1 MAPAKQSK
9 NLFNIPNLMLPMLLM
24 LFLVEFVRAAV
35 LMSYLPAY
43 GVTKLGF
50 SVSMVGVAVTAHYAA
65 DTLLKLVSG
74 YLLDRFS
81 FRWILPAGLA
91 LGLLSLL
98 SMQLFSSSWWLVIAT
113 TLYGVG
119 LSPVW
124 LVCVSYLQENQRG
137 TQLGAIYTAWMGGMG
152 GGLFLTNFMLDRNA
166 PLAFW
171 LLLGLAGAALV
182 LSLFLPKPTEHHA
195 LSAPLRDQLADLALR
210 LKAMGPLL
218 PGMILQT
225 LAAGMLVPI
234 LPSFVTSLMGLTYSQ
249 YSLLLLFGGV
259 CAVAG
264 LIPMGRL
271 SDHFGQRW
279 FLVGGFAV
287 FAVSLSC
294 LSGSRSF
301 VSGLLWAIVLG
312 LSYSAVLPAW
322 NALLASQVSQEQQG
336 VSWAV
341 FSSVEGIGVMFGPIL
356 GGWIGDLLSARA
368 TLIMSAIVMA
378 AIALFYGF
386 YPLQHLFRGKSKTV
400 S

>member
-1 MAPAKQSK
+1 
-9 NLFNIPNLMLPMLLM
+9 MLL
-24 LFLVEFVRAAV
+24 LVEFVRAAF

-65 DTLLKLVSG
+65 DTILKIASG

-81 FRWILPAGLA
+81 FRLILPAGLA

-98 SMQLFSSSWWLVIAT
+98 SLQVFSSSWWLVVAS

-124 LVCVSYLQENQRG
+124 LVCVSYLQEDRRG
-137 TQLGAIYTAWMGGMG
+137 TQMGAIYTAWMGGMG
-152 GGLFLTNFMLDRNA
+152 GGLFLTNFLLDRFA
-166 PLAFW
+166 QQAFW
-171 LLLGLAGAALV
+171 LLLGLAGLSLV
-182 LSLFLPKPTEHHA
+182 LSLILPKQERHQA
-195 LSAPLRDQLADLALR
+195 LSAPLREQLRDMGDR
-210 LKAMGPLL
+210 LKKIGPLL

-225 LAAGMLVPI
+225 LAAGMLVPV
-234 LPSFVTSLMGLTYSQ
+234 LPSFVTKLMGLTYSQ

-259 CAVAG
+259 CAILG

-271 SDHFGQRW
+271 SDHFGQKW

-287 FAVSLSC
+287 FAVALSC
-294 LSGSRSF
+294 LGGSRSLLA
-301 VSGLLWAIVLG
+301 GCLWAVVLG

-322 NALLASQVSQEQQG
+322 NALLASQVSEQQLS

-341 FSSVEGIGVMFGPIL
+341 FSSVEGIGVMLGPIL

-368 TLIMSAIVMA
+368 TLWMSAVVMG
-378 AIALFYGF
+378 AIAIFYGV
-386 YPLQHLFRGKSKTV
+386 YPLQALLTRAKSV